1 MRSRRSGSRVA
12 EVPRGRARGAVP
24 RGQAL
29 RGVLT
34 LDGAVGIGRP
44 PRAGPE
50 GSAGESGGSERS
62 YPRRNRCAQEPDPV
76 GCPSSR
82 KPLCAAA
89 ERPCATARGRETRKR
104 IRLCAAAE
112 RPCAT
117 ARGHETRKRIRLCA
131 AAERPCATARPFVRD
146 RGAQDRADFAR
157 ATHPAPAN
165 GSRRVMP
172 ASGRPNSGAGAS
184 RPSSSSMGGPDR
196 PRSTR
201 CAHPRPRRRSRTGL
215 RTAMRLP
222 PRSSSPFPK
231 PRHFLASERVPR
243 VSAPRARTAA
253 LNALTSDGRR
263 QLSPARAHRG
273 LDGIEIPTRETSAPR
288 ARAAAV
294 DLR

>member
-89 ERPCATARGRETRKR
+89 ERPCATARGR
-104 IRLCAAAE
+104 
-112 RPCAT
+112 
-117 ARGHETRKRIRLCA
+117 ETRKRIRLCA